1 VRNGWT
7 TDDPTAIWVAPRSIP
22 IRRFRITS
30 ALARLGR
37 QLVRVRPG
45 QGGRWD
51 PTCLLSDRR
60 DEQQPRP
67 DPGGHDRASSCGQ
80 RTNMTGPCRLFPAR
94 RHVSLGTEVN
104 LNSARLLRRAVL
116 RITRLAPRGRRSTA
130 AVCHAG
136 QARPRLPGRHRPTPW
151 KAPPGEPSPRS
162 QNDGQFWREG
172 GPVMVAWGKKGSNRA
187 GCKRRFSV
195 FSEAA

>member
-1 VRNGWT
+1 MRNGWT

-104 LNSARLLRRAVL
+104 LNSRAP
-116 RITRLAPRGRRSTA
+116 LAPCRAPYHTLGAPRQKVDGRRLSRRTSEA
-130 AVCHAG
+130 
-136 QARPRLPGRHRPTPW
+136 PTPW
-151 KAPPGEPSPRS
+151 KAPPDPLEGAARRTQPEEPERRAVLAGRRPRDGCMGE
-162 QNDGQFWREG
+162 
-172 GPVMVAWGKKGSNRA
+172 
-187 GCKRRFSV
+187 KRKQSCGV
-195 FSEAA
+195 QAEV